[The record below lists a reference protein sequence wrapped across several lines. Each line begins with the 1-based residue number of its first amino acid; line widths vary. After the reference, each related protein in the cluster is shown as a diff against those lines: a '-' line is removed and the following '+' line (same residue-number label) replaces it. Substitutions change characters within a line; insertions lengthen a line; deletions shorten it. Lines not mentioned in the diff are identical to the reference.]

1 MCCYCRKK
9 ISNHLIG
16 FANIHSKS
24 SCTNGDPKYQ
34 NSEYQANLQPT
45 VSDLS
50 AIEIE
55 RLSIPENWPFGSFG
69 ALILTLYS
77 IFPQPETVSIV

>member
-1 MCCYCRKK
+1 M
-9 ISNHLIG
+9 
-16 FANIHSKS
+16 HSKS

-34 NSEYQANLQPT
+34 YSEYQANLQPT

-55 RLSIPENWPFGSFG
+55 RLSIPENRPFGSFG